1 MASMMEKFKANY
13 AGNKAYQA
21 HATANRMLDAH
32 RYAEAQQNFDKAME
46 LYEQA
51 IALGC
56 DKLGILMAYSLL
68 LMRYGRPE
76 EARDLMLSLEKR
88 PDVSHADRNQ
98 LRINYS
104 VCQWKLGNVD
114 KAIELMK
121 QVGEGGMTGMIYNT
135 LGLFLVEKAAQT
147 GDFAEAIDFCA
158 KAYEYD
164 DEDADT
170 LDNLGQLH
178 LAMSRKASA
187 EGEADKAAEEWK
199 SAKDYFDRA
208 LERRPAQVTSLYY
221 RAVMSHADGENEK
234 ARKAL
239 EKALTSNIGTLCPI
253 SRSQIEALLKE
264 VGE

>member
-1 MASMMEKFKANY
+1 MASMMEKFKANM

-21 HATANRMLDAH
+21 HATANRMLDAR

-51 IALGC
+51 LALGC

-68 LMRYGRPE
+68 LMRYGRAE
-76 EARDLMLSLEKR
+76 EARDLMLKLEAR
-88 PDVSHADRNQ
+88 PDVSPADRNQ

-104 VCQWKLGNVD
+104 VCQWKLGNID

-121 QVGEGGMTGMIYNT
+121 QVGEARMTGMVYNT

-147 GDFAEAIDFCA
+147 GDFAEAIEFCA
-158 KAYEYD
+158 KAYDYD

-178 LAMSRKASA
+178 LAMSRKATA
-187 EGEADKAAEEWK
+187 EGDADKATGEWK
-199 SAKDYFDRA
+199 TAKDYFDRA
-208 LERRPAQVTSLYY
+208 LERRPMQVTSLYY
-221 RAVMSHADGENEK
+221 RAVMHHEDGENAK
-234 ARKAL
+234 AATALKKAM
-239 EKALTSNIGTLCPI
+239 ESNIGTLCPI
-253 SRSQIEALLKE
+253 SKPQIEALLKE